1 MLLAASFC
9 VRGERGTQG
18 GEGEEGVEKQA
29 QIEALLLYDHKRVHP
44 KKGRSE
50 ILKKIPFF
58 LVIHLLPFMKAEKR
72 EIFTDL

>member
-18 GEGEEGVEKQA
+18 GGEEGVEKQA